1 MDFLGEQIPDVWEQY
16 GSVRTM
22 VVWDYE
28 VGSYFSAIKTRLD
41 QYRLT
46 HHRAIYSKR
55 DTTYERTDLGM
66 FDEFCVVHALCV
78 ENILRGAP

>member
-22 VVWDYE
+22 VVWVYE
-28 VGSYFSAIKTRLD
+28 AECFFTAIKTMSGK
-41 QYRLT
+41 YRLN

-55 DTTYERTDLGM
+55 DTTYERADLGL
-66 FDEFCVVHALCV
+66 FDEFGAVHALSV